1 MPYRTRRVIHKP
13 DRYIYLE
20 ESYDRILDE
29 LNLELVNYREV
40 LQDKDAELWKKAM
53 KSDMESIYSNQV

>member
-1 MPYRTRRVIHKP
+1 MF
-13 DRYIYLE
+13 LE

-29 LNLELVNYREV
+29 LNLELVNYIEV